1 MQDEAARPS
10 LSKRVGAYV
19 NGFNVVLVLLW
30 VTIAFL
36 GVYISSSAIESEQP
50 FNPFT
55 ILGIPED
62 ATEAVIKKA
71 HKTLTL
77 KWHPDKHKGEEA
89 KRYAAQ
95 MFDDIVKAKN
105 ALTDETARE
114 NWLKHG
120 HPDGPQV

>member
-1 MQDEAARPS
+1 MQDQSARPS
-10 LSKRVGAYV
+10 LTKRIGAYI
-19 NGFNVVLVLLW
+19 NGFNVALVLLW
-30 VTIAFL
+30 ALVMFL
-36 GVYISSSAIESEQP
+36 GVYISSVAIESEP

-62 ATEAVIKKA
+62 ATEEMINKVYKK
-71 HKTLTL
+71 LVVV
-77 KWHPDKHKGEEA
+77 WHPDKQKGEEA
-89 KRYAAQ
+89 KVHAAKI
-95 MFDDIVKAKN
+95 FDDITKAKN